1 MSMIKFILSWELPS
15 ECPWLSLYWAENFH
29 QNVHGF
35 PLSLTVLKINST
47 EGAKKSWISNF
58 ELIFHPIVIG
68 FFKWS
73 SVLFIEWQKGDQK
86 GVQISKFPKKT
97 NHLYGLMMDNKN
109 IKEINHGRRN
119 VFWDLT
125 WIGGYSMNY
134 FDSDMSKSTNMVVYI
149 DWKTVIYIYVCGKCC
164 TQFMLPMEKSVT
176 FTGACA
182 NEIIPNG

>member
-1 MSMIKFILSWELPS
+1 MEYPPIHVKSQNTFRLPS
-15 ECPWLSLYWAENFH
+15 N
-29 QNVHGF
+29 
-35 PLSLTVLKINST
+35 
-47 EGAKKSWISNF
+47 KSWISNF

-119 VFWDLT
+119 RNSNMTSFFRFVNKRASYPFGIISLAHAPVNVTDFS
-125 WIGGYSMNY
+125 IGSINCVQHN
-134 FDSDMSKSTNMVVYI
+134 SSTCTFMTSVV
-149 DWKTVIYIYVCGKCC
+149 
-164 TQFMLPMEKSVT
+164 LMEH
-176 FTGACA
+176 
-182 NEIIPNG
+182 P